1 MILSN
6 LTIQIVRCK
15 LRVEVHFMKQLR
27 HANQYS
33 TRDPRPLYL
42 LLGVMALGFT
52 LWIYGE
58 FNIIKS
64 TVPFSPLGVS
74 VVKAQEPAPQPIV
87 VPLNTYKAPAYMVD
101 HIKSLFKEDTQNILT
116 IVGTCEN
123 GEWDQSAT
131 NTNKNGTKD
140 WGIGQINDAN
150 SKLCRGL
157 DFKND
162 WKQNIDC
169 MYRVYKSQGL
179 SAWSCSHTVGIDP
192 FYVKGA
198 K

>member
-1 MILSN
+1 MHKYN
-6 LTIQIVRCK
+6 
-15 LRVEVHFMKQLR
+15 R
-27 HANQYS
+27 HSNQYS

-42 LLGVMALGFT
+42 LLGIMAVGAYLNYRFQPIE
-52 LWIYGE
+52 LHRPLIGE
-58 FNIIKS
+58 
-64 TVPFSPLGVS
+64 
-74 VVKAQEPAPQPIV
+74 VKAIEAVKPIIE
-87 VPLNTYKAPAYMVD
+87 PLNTYKAPSYMVD

-150 SKLCRGL
+150 SKLCKGL

-179 SAWSCSHTVGIDP
+179 SAWSCSHTVGITP
-192 FYVKGA
+192 FYMKGT